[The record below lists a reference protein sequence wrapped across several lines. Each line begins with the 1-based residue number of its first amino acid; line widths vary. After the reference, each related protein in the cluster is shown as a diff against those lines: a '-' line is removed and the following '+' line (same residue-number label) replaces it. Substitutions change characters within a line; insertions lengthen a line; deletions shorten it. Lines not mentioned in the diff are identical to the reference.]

1 LARKRLKNRDEN
13 MPRVC
18 ADLSEIEYK
27 ILINLEIVEGENGDK
42 LRNLLRYYIFTTP
55 ELESSQYSLKRI
67 ENKKEID
74 ELVAEVET
82 AYENTD
88 NPVEL
93 WDEDKINKLTADL
106 VEINVLIKTGENQL
120 LPANKF
126 RGLFKMLLHDIAT
139 ETTEMDEY
147 EAAVVAAIQL
157 LMEFGGGSLNKG
169 TIRDGTIFITEVW
182 MFSYASAMK
191 KAREFKKTKKIFF
204 SETEIAE
211 SFTSV

>member
-1 LARKRLKNRDEN
+1 

-27 ILINLEIVEGENGDK
+27 ILKNLEIVEGENGGK
-42 LRNLLRYYIFTTP
+42 LKNLLRYYIFTTP
-55 ELESSQYSLKRI
+55 EMESSQYALKRT

-74 ELVAEVET
+74 ELLSEIESS
-82 AYENTD
+82 YENTD

-93 WDEDKINKLTADL
+93 WSEEKINKLTADL
-106 VEINVLIKTGENQL
+106 VEINVLIKTAENQFI
-120 LPANKF
+120 PANKF
-126 RGLFKMLLHDIAT
+126 KSLFKMLLHDVAT
-139 ETTEMDEY
+139 ETTEIDEY

-157 LMEFGGGSLNKG
+157 LMEFGSGSLAKE
-169 TIRDGTIFITEVW
+169 TIRDGSIFITEVW
-182 MFSYASAMK
+182 MFEYASAMK

-211 SFTSV
+211 SFSSV

>member
-1 LARKRLKNRDEN
+1 

-18 ADLSEIEYK
+18 AELSEIEYK
-27 ILINLEIVEGENGDK
+27 ILKNLEIVEGENGDK

-55 ELESSQYSLKRI
+55 ELKSSEYALKRV

-74 ELVAEVET
+74 KLLADVE
-82 AYENTD
+82 ASYEDTD

-93 WDEDKINKLTADL
+93 WSEEKINKLTADL
-106 VEINVLIKTGENQL
+106 AEINVLIKTGENL
-120 LPANKF
+120 FVPANKF

-139 ETTEMDEY
+139 ESTEIDEY

-157 LMEFGGGSLNKG
+157 LMEFGGGSLSKEM
-169 TIRDGTIFITEVW
+169 IRDGAIFITEVW
-182 MFSYASAMK
+182 MFAYASAMK

-211 SFTSV
+211 SFTTV

>member
-1 LARKRLKNRDEN
+1 

-18 ADLSEIEYK
+18 SELSEIEYK
-27 ILINLEIVEGENGDK
+27 ILKNLEIVKGDNGDK

-55 ELESSQYSLKRI
+55 ELESSQYAVKRA
-67 ENKKEID
+67 EQREKID
-74 ELVAEVET
+74 EFLAEVEA

-93 WDEDKINKLTADL
+93 WNEDKIAKLSASL
-106 VEINVLIKTGENQL
+106 IEVNVLIKTGENQFV
-120 LPANKF
+120 PANKF
-126 RGLFKMLLHDIAT
+126 RSLFKMLLHDIAT
-139 ETTEMDEY
+139 ESTKIDEY

-157 LMEFGGGSLNKG
+157 LMEFGSGSLDKE
-169 TIRDGTIFITEVW
+169 TIRDGAIFITEVW

-211 SFTSV
+211 SFSNV

>member
-1 LARKRLKNRDEN
+1 
-13 MPRVC
+13 M
-18 ADLSEIEYK
+18 
-27 ILINLEIVEGENGDK
+27 
-42 LRNLLRYYIFTTP
+42 T
-55 ELESSQYSLKRI
+55 
-67 ENKKEID
+67 
-74 ELVAEVET
+74 EVET

-120 LPANKF
+120 FPANKF
-126 RGLFKMLLHDIAT
+126 KGLFKMLLHDIAT
-139 ETTEMDEY
+139 ETIEMDEF
-147 EAAVVAAIQL
+147 EAAVVAAIRL
-157 LMEFGGGSLNKG
+157 LMEFGGGSLDKE
-169 TIRDGTIFITEVW
+169 TIRDDTIFITEVW
-182 MFSYASAMK
+182 MYSYANAMK

>member
-1 LARKRLKNRDEN
+1 

-27 ILINLEIVEGENGDK
+27 ILKKLEIVKGENGDK
-42 LRNLLRYYIFTTP
+42 LKNLLRYYIFTTP
-55 ELESSQYSLKRI
+55 EMESSQYALKRT
-67 ENKKEID
+67 ENKIEID
-74 ELVAEVET
+74 ELLAEVE
-82 AYENTD
+82 ASYENTD

-93 WDEDKINKLTADL
+93 WSEEKINKLTSEL
-106 VEINVLIKTGENQL
+106 VEINVLIKTGENQFI
-120 LPANKF
+120 PANKF
-126 RGLFKMLLHDIAT
+126 RSLFKMLLHDVAT
-139 ETTEMDEY
+139 ETTEIDEY

-157 LMEFGGGSLNKG
+157 LMEFGSGSLSKE
-169 TIRDGTIFITEVW
+169 TIRDGSIFITEVW
-182 MFSYASAMK
+182 MFEYASAMK

>member
-1 LARKRLKNRDEN
+1 

-18 ADLSEIEYK
+18 SELSEIEYK
-27 ILINLEIVEGENGDK
+27 ILKNLEIIKGDNGDK

-55 ELESSQYSLKRI
+55 ELESSQYAVKRV
-67 ENKKEID
+67 EEREKID
-74 ELVAEVET
+74 EFLAEVEA

-93 WDEDKINKLTADL
+93 WNEDKIAKLSAILT
-106 VEINVLIKTGENQL
+106 EINVLIKTGENQFV
-120 LPANKF
+120 PSNKF
-126 RGLFKMLLHDIAT
+126 RSLFKMLLHDIAT
-139 ETTEMDEY
+139 ETTEIDEY

-157 LMEFGGGSLNKG
+157 LMEFGSGSLDKEI
-169 TIRDGTIFITEVW
+169 IRDGAIFITEVW

-211 SFTSV
+211 SFSSV